1 MGKLTVKQVENAKPG
16 EKDIYLRDGYGLE
29 LRVFPS
35 GKRAWQFRYRFGE
48 KRRVLSMGS
57 LDLLTLKQAR
67 DTALEARKL
76 LEQGI
81 DPLEHEREKAFES
94 QAAMEAARI
103 AQESRRTFEK
113 TVVEW
118 AELALSRRKNGSK
131 ELLRRFDK
139 DVMPYIGEKELGQI
153 RRADLLAIL
162 DRITQRGANV
172 LANHVFG
179 DLRQFFNWCEARE
192 LIEKHPL
199 RGLKKTDIG
208 GSQTERDRVLSAD
221 EIKMLKEKLPE
232 AYMEHQTE
240 LAIWLMLS
248 TLARVGEL
256 TQARWQHIDLD
267 AGTWTI
273 PAGNSKNAKEHII
286 YLSDFALSHFK
297 ELNTLNGHSAW
308 CFPSTQKDDHHLDL
322 RSISKQIKDRQR
334 TEALS
339 NRSLKGLGALILP
352 GGGWTPHDLRRTGAT
367 MMGELGVLSEVIER
381 CLNHVEP
388 NRLKRT
394 YQRHELKAERQ
405 DAWQRLGDMLDELLS
420 HKERKIIS
428 IREASRT

>member
-1 MGKLTVKQVENAKPG
+1 MGKLTVKQIENAKPG
-16 EKDIYLRDGYGLE
+16 DKDVYLRDGDGLE

-35 GKRAWQFRYRFGE
+35 GRRAWQFRYRVGD

-57 LDLLTLKQAR
+57 LELLTLKQAR
-67 DTALEARKL
+67 DKALDARRL

-81 DPLEHEREKAFES
+81 DPVDHAREKTEEV
-94 QAAMEAARI
+94 QATREAARI
-103 AQESRRTFEK
+103 ALESKRSFEK
-113 TVVEW
+113 TVGEW
-118 AELALSRRKNGSK
+118 AELALSRRKDGGK

-179 DLRQFFNWCEARE
+179 DLRQFFNWCDARE
-192 LIEKHPL
+192 LIDKHPL

-208 GSQTERDRVLSAD
+208 GSQTERDRVLSAE
-221 EIKMLKEKLPE
+221 EIKLLKEKLPD
-232 AYMEHQTE
+232 AYMERQTE
-240 LAIWLMLS
+240 LAIWIMLS

-273 PAGNSKNAKEHII
+273 PAGNSKNAKEHTI
-286 YLSDFALSHFK
+286 YLSDFVLRHFK
-297 ELNTLNGHSAW
+297 ELRALNGHASW
-308 CFPSTQKDDHHLDL
+308 CFPSTQKEDQHLCL

-405 DAWQRLGDMLDELLS
+405 EAWQRLGERLDELLS
-420 HKERKIIS
+420 KKERKIIL
-428 IREASRT
+428 IREAS